1 MRNKI
6 EVIWSG
12 ESIRRTDHIILFL
25 TENWTE
31 KEVLNFLID
40 LKTFEEIVSN
50 FPEIY
55 PESQIKKGYRRAVI
69 NKQTSVLYSYENGL
83 ILVHTLYDNRQNPEK
98 LKK

>member
-12 ESIRRTDHIILFL
+12 ESIRRTDQIILFL
-25 TENWTE
+25 SEKWTE
-31 KEVLNFLID
+31 KEILNFLLD

-55 PESQIKKGYRRAVI
+55 PKSQIKKNYRRAVI
-69 NKQTSVLYSYENGL
+69 NKQTSVIYSIEKDS
-83 ILVHTLYDNRQNPEK
+83 ILVHTLFDNRQDPEK
-98 LKK
+98 LK